1 MDSSYRWQNGMTH
14 IAFHGTTTTAYSGPR
29 DLSSRL
35 IGQLVCV
42 DGILTKC
49 GLVRPKLH
57 QSVHHSKES
66 GEFMERTYRDVY
78 SLGGMPTSST
88 MPQVDAEGN
97 RLTVEYG
104 LCKYLDHQG
113 CTLQEMPELSP
124 PGQLP
129 RHVDIILSEDLV
141 DCAKPGDRV
150 RCYGIYK
157 TVSTGKNGGTSGVFR
172 TIILCNNVQLIQ
184 KELHQPKCTESDF
197 NQIRKLSKTKNVFE
211 QLSESIAPSIFGH
224 EYIKKGLLLMLIG
237 GHEKNLDNG
246 THLRGDINVLMVGD
260 PSTAKSQLL
269 RFILNTAP
277 LAINTTGRGSSGV
290 GLTAA
295 VVQDQETGDRTLQ
308 AGAMVLA
315 DRGVVCIDEFDK
327 MSDVDRVAIHEV
339 MEQQTVTIAKAGI
352 HASLNARCSVLA
364 AANPIYG
371 QYDTSKPPAKNIALP
386 DSLLSRF
393 DLLFI
398 VKDNVEPEV
407 DRSIADHVLKMHQ
420 FRMSRED
427 EEDEEERL
435 EQMNAGAPMYEKGL
449 SVHGKRLF
457 TIPFIKKYITRA
469 KSIQPILAQ
478 DAVERI
484 AEDYK
489 EIRLVG
495 EAGRTLPVTVRT
507 LETIIR
513 LATAHAKCRM
523 GTEVVA
529 DDVDVAVKLMKFAL
543 YSEKESTFEEDDGME
558 LGDDGDDGGAARA
571 ADAGRAA
578 GAAAA
583 TAGDDASAGGA
594 SKRAPEAEDQEE
606 SAAAKRQRS
615 GAAAADRASGSGA
628 SAGGSSQVSERRY
641 SMFQATLAG
650 ARGEEM
656 EPSMDKD
663 EALRMVK
670 AGRCAAPHCTAA
682 LLCLLSLST
691 TEENLCCSSE
701 NFEDDEMETYLER
714 MVEENMLMMVRDK
727 LFFV

>member
-1 MDSSYRWQNGMTH
+1 MLQIGDMDSSYRMQNGLTKL
-14 IAFHGTTTTAYSGPR
+14 AFHGTMHNSGAGPR

-57 QSVHHSKES
+57 HSVHYSKET
-66 GEFMERTYRDVY
+66 GDFTERTYRDVY
-78 SLGGMPTSST
+78 SLGGLPTPAT
-88 MPQVDAEGN
+88 MPQKDPEGN
-97 RLTVEYG
+97 DLTVEYG
-104 LCKYLDHQG
+104 LCKFNDHQG

-129 RHVDIILSEDLV
+129 RHVEIILSEDLV
-141 DCAKPGDRV
+141 DVAKPGDRV
-150 RCYGIYK
+150 RVYGIYK
-157 TVSTGKNGGTSGVFR
+157 AVSNGSNGGTSGVFR
-172 TIILCNNVQLIQ
+172 TIILCNSVQMIQ
-184 KELHQPKCTESDF
+184 KELHQPKCTEADF
-197 NQIRKLSKTKNVFE
+197 NQIRKLSKSHNVFE
-211 QLSESIAPSIFGH
+211 QLSRSIAPSIFGH
-224 EYIKKGLLLMLIG
+224 DYIKKALLLMLIG
-237 GHEKNLDNG
+237 GHEKNLENG

-269 RFILNTAP
+269 RFVLNTAP

-352 HASLNARCSVLA
+352 HASLNARCSVVA

-371 QYDTSKPPAKNIALP
+371 QYDTSKPPEKNIALP

-427 EEDEEERL
+427 MEDEEERM
-435 EQMNAGAPMYEKGL
+435 EQMSAGAPMYEKGL
-449 SVHGKRLF
+449 NLHGKKLF

-469 KSIQPILAQ
+469 KSIQPTLAQ
-478 DAVERI
+478 DAVEKI
-484 AEDYK
+484 AEEYK
-489 EIRLVG
+489 EIRLIG

-523 GTEVVA
+523 ASSVTA
-529 DDVDVAVKLMKFAL
+529 SDVDVAVSLMKFAL
-543 YSEKESTFEEDDGME
+543 YSEKDTEPFNDEDEDTPM
-558 LGDDGDDGGAARA
+558 GDDGVDHSTGGDSRRDSRSSTTAQDEEEGAA
-571 ADAGRAA
+571 G
-578 GAAAA
+578 
-583 TAGDDASAGGA
+583 
-594 SKRAPEAEDQEE
+594 KRASDGVD
-606 SAAAKRQRS
+606 SSAKRQRA
-615 GAAAADRASGSGA
+615 GDAAADRA
-628 SAGGSSQVSERRY
+628 AGGAAPEGGMPAIASERRY
-641 SMFQATLAG
+641 QMFQNTLAG

-656 EPSMDKD
+656 DPSMSEED
-663 EALRMVK
+663 ALRAVG
-670 AGRCAAPHCTAA
+670 AGSAESFTA
-682 LLCLLSLST
+682 
-691 TEENLCCSSE
+691 
-701 NFEDDEMETYLER
+701 DEMQAYLAR
-714 MVEENMLMMVRDK
+714 MVEENMLMRSRGK

>member
-1 MDSSYRWQNGMTH
+1 MAQIGDMDSSYRAQNGNVH
-14 IAFHGTTTTAYSGPR
+14 IAFQGVMPNSSGSAGSGPR
-29 DLSSRL
+29 DLTSRL

-49 GLVRPKLH
+49 GLVRPKLDK
-57 QSVHHSKES
+57 SVHFSKDS
-66 GEFMERTYRDVY
+66 GEFTERSYRDVY
-78 SLGGMPTSST
+78 SLGGMPTNAT
-88 MPQVDAEGN
+88 MPQQDNEGHT
-97 RLTVEYG
+97 LTVEYG
-104 LCKYLDHQG
+104 LCKFNDHQG

-129 RHVDIILSEDLV
+129 RHVEIILSGDLV
-141 DCAKPGDRV
+141 DVAKPGDRV
-150 RCYGIYK
+150 RVYGIFK
-157 TVSTGKNGGTSGVFR
+157 AVAGMNNGGSGVFR
-172 TIILCNNVQLIQ
+172 TIILCNSVQMMQ

-197 NQIRKLSKTKNVFE
+197 NQIRKLAKMPKVFE
-211 QLSESIAPSIFGH
+211 ELSRSIAPSIFGH
-224 EYIKKGLLLMLIG
+224 DYIKKALLLMLIG
-237 GHEKNLDNG
+237 GHEKNLENG

-295 VVQDQETGDRTLQ
+295 VVQDQETGERTLQ

-352 HASLNARCSVLA
+352 HASLNARCSVVA

-371 QYDTSKPPAKNIALP
+371 QYDTSKPPEKNIALP

-427 EEDEEERL
+427 LEDEEERL
-435 EQMNAGAPMYEKGL
+435 EQMQAGAPMYEKGL
-449 SVHGKRLF
+449 SLHGKKLF

-469 KSIQPILAQ
+469 KAIQPTLAQ
-478 DAVERI
+478 DAVDKI
-484 AEDYK
+484 AEEYK
-489 EIRLVG
+489 EIRLIG

-523 GTEVVA
+523 ASSVVA
-529 DDVDVAVKLMKFAL
+529 NDVDVAVSLMKFAL
-543 YSEKESTFEEDDGME
+543 YSEKETVSAADDDEDMEGGDGFDVGAAAAAGDSGASSTKAF
-558 LGDDGDDGGAARA
+558 DGDRGDGSGKRASDGGDAAASKRQ
-571 ADAGRAA
+571 RA
-578 GAAAA
+578 GAAA
-583 TAGDDASAGGA
+583 DDRGAAGGA
-594 SKRAPEAEDQEE
+594 SQMT
-606 SAAAKRQRS
+606 
-615 GAAAADRASGSGA
+615 
-628 SAGGSSQVSERRY
+628 ERRY
-641 SMFQATLAG
+641 ITFQNTLAG

-656 EPSMDKD
+656 DPSMLKD
-663 EALRMVK
+663 DALK
-670 AGRCAAPHCTAA
+670 AVAAGSAEDF
-682 LLCLLSLST
+682 
-691 TEENLCCSSE
+691 TE
-701 NFEDDEMETYLER
+701 DEMEAYLDR
-714 MVEENMLMMVRDK
+714 MVEENMLMMSQGK

>member
-1 MDSSYRWQNGMTH
+1 MLGCFVRSLPSRGGRQIGDMDSSYRVQNGETKL
-14 IAFHGTTTTAYSGPR
+14 AFHGTMHNSGAGPR

-57 QSVHHSKES
+57 KSVHYSTET
-66 GEFMERTYRDVY
+66 GDFTERSYRDVY
-78 SLGGMPTSST
+78 SLGGLPTPST
-88 MPQVDAEGN
+88 MPQQDAEGN
-97 RLTVEYG
+97 PLTVEYG
-104 LCKYLDHQG
+104 LCKFHDHQG

-129 RHVDIILSEDLV
+129 RHVEIILSEDLV
-141 DCAKPGDRV
+141 DVAKPGDRV
-150 RCYGIYK
+150 RVYGIYK
-157 TVSTGKNGGTSGVFR
+157 AVSGSSNGGTSGVFR
-172 TIILCNNVQLIQ
+172 TIILCNSVQMIQ
-184 KELHQPKCTESDF
+184 KELHQPKCTEADF
-197 NQIRKLSKTKNVFE
+197 NQIRKLSKSSNVFE
-211 QLSESIAPSIFGH
+211 QLSRSIAPSIFGH
-224 EYIKKGLLLMLIG
+224 DYIKKALLLMLIG
-237 GHEKNLDNG
+237 GQEKNLENG
-246 THLRGDINVLMVGD
+246 THLRGDINILMVGD

-269 RFILNTAP
+269 RFVLNTAP

-352 HASLNARCSVLA
+352 HASLNARCSVVA

-371 QYDTSKPPAKNIALP
+371 QYDTSKPPEKNIALP

-427 EEDEEERL
+427 LEDEEERM
-435 EQMNAGAPMYEKGL
+435 EQMSAGAPMYEKGL
-449 SVHGKRLF
+449 NLHGKKLF

-469 KSIQPILAQ
+469 KSIQPTLAQ
-478 DAVERI
+478 DAVEKI
-484 AEDYK
+484 AEEYK
-489 EIRLVG
+489 EIRLIG

-523 GTEVVA
+523 ASSVVSS
-529 DDVDVAVKLMKFAL
+529 DVDVAVSLMKFAL
-543 YSEKESTFEEDDGME
+543 YSEKDTDPYIDEDTAM
-558 LGDDGDDGGAARA
+558 GDDGFSHGAAGDSGRDSRSSTAAQDEGDGGKRPS
-571 ADAGRAA
+571 D
-578 GAAAA
+578 
-583 TAGDDASAGGA
+583 GG
-594 SKRAPEAEDQEE
+594 E
-606 SAAAKRQRS
+606 SATKRQRA
-615 GAAAADRASGSGA
+615 GDAAADRA
-628 SAGGSSQVSERRY
+628 AGGGAPEGGMGEFASERRY
-641 SMFQATLAG
+641 QIFQNTLAG

-656 EPSMDKD
+656 DPSMSEED
-663 EALRMVK
+663 ALRAVG
-670 AGRCAAPHCTAA
+670 AGSA
-682 LLCLLSLST
+682 
-691 TEENLCCSSE
+691 E
-701 NFEDDEMETYLER
+701 NFTADEMQAYLAR
-714 MVEENMLMMVRDK
+714 MVEENMLMRSRGK